1 MKNGKHLILDAYG
14 CDYDS
19 LWDTELIKDTLLTV
33 TNMIGLRPLSDALIY
48 EVDESMIDK
57 KDTGI
62 TGGIIFMESHF
73 TFHSFPE
80 RGYFSADVYSCN
92 TFEHEQVVENIYTVF
107 NSKSKDVTVL
117 IRGSQLK

>member
-19 LWDTELIKDTLLTV
+19 LWNIELIKDTLLTV
-33 TNMIGLRPLSDALIY
+33 TNMIGLRPLSDTLIY

-57 KDTGI
+57 KSTGV

-92 TFEHEQVVENIYTVF
+92 TFDHEQVVKHISNVF
-107 NSKSKDVTVL
+107 NSKSKDVTIL
-117 IRGSQLK
+117 IRGNQLK

>member
-19 LWDTELIKDTLLTV
+19 LWDIELIKDTLLTV
-33 TNMIGLRPLSDALIY
+33 TDMIGLRPLSDTLIY

-73 TFHSFPE
+73 TFHAFPE

-92 TFEHEQVVENIYTVF
+92 TFDHEQVVEHISTVF
-107 NSKSKDVTVL
+107 NSKSKDVTIL

>member
-1 MKNGKHLILDAYG
+1 MKNGKHLILDAYS

-33 TNMIGLRPLSDALIY
+33 TNMIGLRPLSDTLIY

-92 TFEHEQVVENIYTVF
+92 TFDHEQVVEHISTVF
-107 NSKSKDVTVL
+107 NSKSKDVTIL

>member
-1 MKNGKHLILDAYG
+1 MKNGKHLILHAYG

-19 LWDTELIKDTLLTV
+19 LWDIELIKDTLLTV
-33 TNMIGLRPLSDALIY
+33 TDMIGLRPLSDTLIY

-92 TFEHEQVVENIYTVF
+92 TFDHEQVVEHISTVF
-107 NSKSKDVTVL
+107 NSKSKDVTIL

>member
-19 LWDTELIKDTLLTV
+19 LWDIELIKDTLLTV
-33 TNMIGLRPLSDALIY
+33 TNMIGLRPLSDTLIY

-92 TFEHEQVVENIYTVF
+92 TFDHEQVVEHISNVF
-107 NSKSKDVTVL
+107 NSKSKDVTIL

>member
-14 CDYDS
+14 CNYDS

-33 TNMIGLRPLSDALIY
+33 TAMIGLRPLSDTLIY

-80 RGYFSADVYSCN
+80 REYFSADVYSCN
-92 TFEHEQVVENIYTVF
+92 TFDHEQVVEHISNVF
-107 NSKSKDVTVL
+107 NSKSKDVTIL

>member
-14 CDYDS
+14 CNYDS
-19 LWDTELIKDTLLTV
+19 LWDIELIKDTLLTV
-33 TNMIGLRPLSDALIY
+33 TDMIGLRPLSDTLIY

-92 TFEHEQVVENIYTVF
+92 TFDHEQVVEHISTVF
-107 NSKSKDVTVL
+107 NSKSKDVTIL

>member
-1 MKNGKHLILDAYG
+1 MKNGKHLILDAYD

-33 TNMIGLRPLSDALIY
+33 TNMIGLRPLSNTLIY

-57 KDTGI
+57 RDTGI

-80 RGYFSADVYSCN
+80 RGYFSADVYSCK
-92 TFEHEQVVENIYTVF
+92 TFDHEQVVEHISNVF

-117 IRGSQLK
+117 IRGNQLK